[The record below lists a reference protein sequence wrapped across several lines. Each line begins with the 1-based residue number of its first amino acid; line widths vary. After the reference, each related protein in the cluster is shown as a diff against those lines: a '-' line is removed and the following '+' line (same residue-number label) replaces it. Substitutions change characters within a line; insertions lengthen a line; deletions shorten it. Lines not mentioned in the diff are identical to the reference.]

1 MRASWTSPSSLEFSL
16 RAASSDSRSSD
27 ADAVAIWLA
36 GIDNGLPVPR
46 LMPYEMVGGGE
57 ENMAGVGVVSRSKAE
72 LGDRRFGGCDDGGGV
87 MEDGGGG
94 ELYFG
99 LSMLLGADTGTLLV
113 LKEGGGELGLATS
126 IDVVGDLVAPFAM
139 SESDGSVAWWG

>member
-1 MRASWTSPSSLEFSL
+1 M
-16 RAASSDSRSSD
+16 
-27 ADAVAIWLA
+27 AIWFA
-36 GIDNGLPVPR
+36 VIDNGLPAPR
-46 LMPYEMVGGGE
+46 LMSYETVGGGE

-99 LSMLLGADTGTLLV
+99 RSTLLGADAGTLFV
-113 LKEGGGELGLATS
+113 LKEAGGELGLATS
-126 IDVVGDLVAPFAM
+126 IEVVGDPVAAFAI

>member
-1 MRASWTSPSSLEFSL
+1 
-16 RAASSDSRSSD
+16 
-27 ADAVAIWLA
+27 
-36 GIDNGLPVPR
+36 
-46 LMPYEMVGGGE
+46 MPYETVGGGE
-57 ENMAGVGVVSRSKAE
+57 ENMAGVGVVSRSKVE

-99 LSMLLGADTGTLLV
+99 LSMLLGADAGTLLV

>member
-16 RAASSDSRSSD
+16 RAESRASRSSE

-36 GIDNGLPVPR
+36 GMDNSLPAPR
-46 LMPYEMVGGGE
+46 LMSYETVGGGE
-57 ENMAGVGVVSRSKAE
+57 ENMAGVGVVSRSNAE
-72 LGDRRFGGCDDGGGV
+72 LGDRRLGGCDDGGGV

-99 LSMLLGADTGTLLV
+99 RSTLLRAGAGKLLV
-113 LKEGGGELGLATS
+113 FKDVGGELGFATS
-126 IDVVGDLVAPFAM
+126 IEVVGDPVAAFAI
-139 SESDGSVAWWG
+139 SDSDGSVAW

>member
-1 MRASWTSPSSLEFSL
+1 MS
-16 RAASSDSRSSD
+16 
-27 ADAVAIWLA
+27 
-36 GIDNGLPVPR
+36 
-46 LMPYEMVGGGE
+46 YEPVGGGE

-99 LSMLLGADTGTLLV
+99 RSTLLGAGNGTLLV
-113 LKEGGGELGLATS
+113 LKEAGGELGLATS
-126 IDVVGDLVAPFAM
+126 IEVVGDPVAAFAI